1 VTDIKSFFRGSYHR
15 VTVATGR
22 ANRPS
27 SCW

>member
-1 VTDIKSFFRGSYHR
+1 
-15 VTVATGR
+15 VATGR